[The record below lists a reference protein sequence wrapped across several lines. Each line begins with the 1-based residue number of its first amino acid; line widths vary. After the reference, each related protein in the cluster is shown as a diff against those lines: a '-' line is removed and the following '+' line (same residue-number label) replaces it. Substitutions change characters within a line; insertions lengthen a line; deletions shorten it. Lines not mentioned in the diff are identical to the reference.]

1 MSKPMHLEPI
11 RKRGQTPSSAMK
23 NWGKRPIRGGL
34 TPFPDRLLFS
44 LGLALMLS
52 TLTCGHAS
60 NTEDAKLAAFFQKYL
75 EEEFRQRPLE
85 ATRLG
90 DHRFDHLLDDVSP
103 KARAAWIEHYRST
116 LRQLPEQIDYQKLS
130 RSGQIDFEIL
140 KHHLTRYLWMAEN
153 LGAFELGDSTGSF
166 EQDPRMYGNYI
177 SDSTFLLLTQ
187 SSLPKAVNVKNS
199 AARMAFIPK
208 IVAAAKESLHNPPR
222 VFVETAIRQNRGAI
236 AYYEHGIF
244 QVAGETPQLSEL
256 GAAAKPVVA
265 ALKEYQ
271 QFLESDLLPRANGDW
286 RLGKEKFARKLELEL
301 SVDFTAE
308 QVLKDA
314 EAEAERVENAMY
326 VIARQL
332 WAQHFSAQPLPPD
345 DTDGRRA
352 AIRQVL
358 ARVGEEHGQPEELVR
373 DAKHIVARLQRFIT
387 EKDILRLPNP
397 DQCQVIEMPEFQRGN
412 FTAYLNPAPPLD
424 PNASSVYAITPPP
437 KDWDARRVASY
448 LQEYNR
454 HMLHLLTIHEAYPGH
469 YVQLEYS
476 NRHPSWIRRVLSSG
490 VFAEGWAVYCEQLM
504 LDQGYGDGDLA
515 LRLNQLKFYL
525 RAVINAILDYRMHC
539 SQMTDAEALSL
550 LTGRAFQTEGEA
562 LGKIIRAKQSS
573 CQLSTYF
580 VGRMAF
586 YRLRQQIQREQGD
599 NFQLGRFHEA
609 LLAHGTLP
617 VKYLPELVRERLAR
631 PR

>member
-1 MSKPMHLEPI
+1 
-11 RKRGQTPSSAMK
+11 
-23 NWGKRPIRGGL
+23 
-34 TPFPDRLLFS
+34 
-44 LGLALMLS
+44 MLS

-187 SSLPKAVNVKNS
+187 SSLPKAVNVKNC

-301 SVDFTAE
+301 NAGLTAE

-332 WAQHFSAQPLPPD
+332 WAQHFWAQPLPPD

-424 PNASSVYAITPPP
+424 PKASSVYAISPPP
-437 KDWDARRVASY
+437 KDWDARRVDSY

-469 YVQLEYS
+469 YAQLEYS

-504 LDQGYGDGDLA
+504 LDQGYGDGSLA

-599 NFQLGRFHEA
+599 KFQLGRFHEA
-609 LLAHGTLP
+609 VLAHGTLP